1 MPERSSPRAKRPYHC
16 IPSTIRHAHGGE
28 LSRTASSG
36 NKVVLKFFRKF
47 FEILLIF
54 GVFGAIVF
62 ASSAQHASAAVLNT
76 FSDTL
81 SDLSASANANHE
93 ILFRTQ
99 TGVTAANKTI
109 VIELDR
115 SGTGFDLS
123 GVSVNDFDFASGAA
137 TSSLTERPV
146 ASSTPASGVGVA
158 VNYTTDVITLTV
170 ASGIVSA
177 NDYVRIRIGTNAT
190 DTSGGTGPG
199 TERINN
205 PSASSYFVDVYG
217 TFNDV
222 GTVKINILSSGT
234 TSVSASVPVLCGNGL
249 CQAGE
254 DNANCP
260 ADCIPGP
267 PPPPVPDTTP
277 PSISNI
283 QALDITTSTA
293 RITWTTNESATSIV
307 DYGLTVSYGTT
318 VTGSS
323 GLSHSVTLSG
333 LTQGTLYHFRV
344 RSADGS
350 GNAAQSGDNTFTTTI
365 PGDITPPVISAI
377 AVSGVTGNSAIIS
390 WSTNEPAT
398 SHVDFGITVSYESGS
413 VGDSALVTAHSVMLT
428 GLASETLYHFRVRSA
443 DGSGNAAQ
451 SGDNE
456 FTTLDVTAPSMSGIQ
471 AVNITGVSA
480 EIQWTTNEQATS
492 AVDYGVT
499 AAYELGT
506 VEDPAL
512 TAAHSIILLG
522 LTSQTTYHFRVRS
535 ADVSGNTAT
544 SSDNI
549 FTTLDVTPPV
559 ISGTL
564 VKTVPTSALV
574 SWTTDEAADSRIRYG
589 RTTAYELGTVSSA
602 ALETNH
608 SQFIAGLIGNTTYHF
623 TVSSADAAGNRAT
636 SSDQVFTTPPD
647 ATPPANVANLT
658 ATPSVTE
665 ITLTWV
671 NPPDADFAGVK
682 IQRSTSGFPTGPTDG
697 ITVFQGLG
705 TQTVDTGLTPG
716 TTYYYAAYAYDTSG
730 NFASGALASATTLLV
745 PPPPGAPVCGNGT
758 CEVGEHAGNCPAD
771 CPFIPTPEIPI
782 VPVQPPMEVPP
793 VTVPLIEHLGLP
805 DFTFW
810 AASRA
815 LILTPTSAGEIQTF
829 RRSTLGL
836 SISVGN
842 LPRPVAEIVL
852 AFGREAY
859 MLQENPAR
867 GTYETTVLTPSA
879 IARYAAT
886 IIVNYA
892 DGTADVIDFFLLIDP
907 YGYVFERV
915 GAIEERVSGAEVTLE
930 TQDPISRVWSI
941 FPASAYGQVNPALAP
956 DDGSFGF
963 FVPAGTYRLRA
974 VKSGYRTS
982 ETPPFQVTDV
992 LVKRTIELFRIPPPL
1007 SEVIDPN
1014 ASLLTNIGAVTKNL
1028 GEKANYAST
1037 LVQEKVVQFIENPVV
1052 EERAEAIVAPAAVAV
1067 VVTNTASAVSLW
1079 SILAYLRYL
1088 FTQPFLLFE
1097 RKKRKAWGVVYNA
1110 FTKLPVDLAIV
1121 RLRDAASQRILGS
1134 RVTDREGRYSFIV
1147 GAGRY
1152 RLEVTKPG
1160 YVFPSAALRMM
1171 KSDSAYLDIYHNEI
1185 IEVTE
1190 RGTAIAANIPLD
1202 PVEKVATPR
1211 RVILGKVGSSVN
1223 RAVSA
1228 AGIMIAGGTFFV
1240 KPSALT
1246 GGLLLFQLALFFV
1259 FREIVKAK
1267 KPKGWGIIYDAV
1279 TGKPLRY
1286 AIARIFETQFNKLL
1300 ETQVT
1305 DAHGRYAFLVGRN
1318 IYYVTFER
1326 AGYEKKK
1333 TARIDATRVP
1343 KATLI
1348 AENIGLKKQTP
1359 QTK

>member
-1 MPERSSPRAKRPYHC
+1 M
-16 IPSTIRHAHGGE
+16 
-28 LSRTASSG
+28 
-36 NKVVLKFFRKF
+36 LKEKQKQKSFRKF
-47 FEILLIF
+47 FEILLLF
-54 GVFGAIVF
+54 GVLGAAVF
-62 ASSAQHASAAVLNT
+62 VGSAQRASAAILNT

-123 GVSVNDFDFASGAA
+123 GVSVHDFDFASGAA

-158 VNYTTDVITLTV
+158 VNYTTDVVTLTV

-222 GTVKINILSSGT
+222 GTVKLNILSSGT

-249 CQAGE
+249 CQTGE

-260 ADCIPGP
+260 TDCIPGP

-277 PSISNI
+277 PIISNI
-283 QALDITTSTA
+283 QVLAITTSTA

-307 DYGLTVSYGTT
+307 DYGLTASYGTT

-350 GNAAQSGDNTFTTTI
+350 GNEAQSGDNTFTTTV
-365 PGDITPPVISAI
+365 PGDVTPPVISAI
-377 AVSGVTGNSAIIS
+377 GVSDITGNSAVVS
-390 WSTNEPAT
+390 WTTNEPAT
-398 SHVDFGITVSYESGS
+398 SLVDFGTTILYENGS
-413 VGDSALVTAHSVMLT
+413 VGDNALVTAHSVALT

-443 DGSGNAAQ
+443 DATGNEAQ

-456 FTTLDVTAPSMSGIQ
+456 FTTLDVTAPNISGIQ
-471 AVNITGVSA
+471 VVNITGVSA

-506 VEDPAL
+506 VEDPAI
-512 TAAHSIILLG
+512 TTAHSIILLG

-535 ADVSGNTAT
+535 ADVSGNAAT
-544 SSDNI
+544 STDHL

-559 ISGTL
+559 ISGI
-564 VKTVPTSALV
+564 TVSATPTSAAIK
-574 SWTTDEAADSRIRYG
+574 WTTNEAADSQVRYG
-589 RTTAYELGTVSSA
+589 RTTSYELGTISSA
-602 ALETNH
+602 SLVTLH
-608 SQFIAGLIGNTTYHF
+608 PTTLTGLIGNTLYHF

-636 SSDQVFTTPPD
+636 SSDRVFTTPPD

-658 ATPSVTE
+658 ATPNVTA

-682 IQRSTSGFPTGPTDG
+682 IQRSASGFPTGPTDG
-697 ITVFQGLG
+697 TTVFQGLG
-705 TQTVDTGLTPG
+705 TQTVDAGLTPG

-758 CEVGEHAGNCPAD
+758 CEFGENAGNCPAD
-771 CPFIPTPEIPI
+771 CPFVPTPEIPI

-793 VTVPLIEHLGLP
+793 VTVPPFEHLGLP

-815 LILTPTSAGEIQTF
+815 LILTPTTAGDIRTF
-829 RRSTLGL
+829 RRSTLGVA
-836 SISVGN
+836 ISASH
-842 LPRPVAEIVL
+842 LPRPVAEIIF

-879 IARYAAT
+879 TARYAAT

-892 DGTADVIDFFLLIDP
+892 DGLSDVIDLSLLIEP

-915 GAIEERVSGAEVTLE
+915 GTIEERVPGATVLLE
-930 TQDPISRVWSI
+930 TQDPISHAWSTWN
-941 FPASAYGQVNPALAP
+941 ASAYGQANPANSS

-963 FVPAGTYRLRA
+963 FAPAGTYRLRA
-974 VKSGYRTS
+974 AKSGYRTS
-982 ETPPFQVTDV
+982 ETPPFQATNV
-992 LVKRTIELFRIPPPL
+992 LVKQTIELFRIPPPL

-1014 ASLLTNIGAVTKNL
+1014 ASLLTNIGAVVKNL
-1028 GEKANYAST
+1028 GEKANYASK
-1037 LVQEKVVQFIENPVV
+1037 LAQEKIVQFIENPVV
-1052 EERAEAIVAPAAVAV
+1052 EERAEGIVAPAAAAI
-1067 VVTNTASAVSLW
+1067 VVTSTASAVSLW

-1088 FTQPFLLFE
+1088 FTQPFLFFE
-1097 RKKRKAWGVVYNA
+1097 RRKRKAWGVVYNA
-1110 FTKLPVDLAIV
+1110 FTKLPIDLAIV
-1121 RLRDAASQRILGS
+1121 RLRDAATGRILGS
-1134 RVTDREGRYSFIV
+1134 RVTDREGRYTFIV
-1147 GAGRY
+1147 GTGRY

-1160 YVFPSAALRMM
+1160 YVFPSAALRMV

-1190 RGTAIAANIPLD
+1190 RGTAITANIPLD
-1202 PVEKVATPR
+1202 PVEKVVTPR
-1211 RVILGKVGSSVN
+1211 RVILSRVGSTVN

-1228 AGIMIAGGTFFV
+1228 AGIVIAGGTFFV

-1246 GGLLLFQLALFFV
+1246 GGLFLFQLALFFI
-1259 FREIVKAK
+1259 FRGIVRAK
-1267 KPKGWGIIYDAV
+1267 KPKGWGIIYDAE
-1279 TGKPLRY
+1279 TGKPIRY

-1305 DAHGRYAFLVGRN
+1305 DANGRYAFLVGRN

-1348 AENIGLKKQTP
+1348 AENVGLKKQASGGKNT
-1359 QTK
+1359 